1 MARSITETWCVTT
14 FQPFLYLSWI
24 ISAASTTSY
33 PVPSAI
39 RLFNHWSVTSGK
51 GKQSV
56 SQSSE
61 ELEVHISPM
70 HIRLD
75 LSIIV
80 QDGGLLSFFE
90 DLLTL
95 QTQYNDQNLVSS
107 ETTVDLPRREN
118 NHQRAKPAEQGF
130 FEDPD
135 IHPTDDI
142 SPEYLVSSP
151 VSHLSTLKGST
162 EIKAPLGRREH
173 RQQLLSVRWFEYQC
187 DALPHQTTIL
197 VLVLLLSL

>member
-1 MARSITETWCVTT
+1 MAGPITKTWCVLLCR
-14 FQPFLYLSWI
+14 PFLYLSYF

-39 RLFNHWSVTSGK
+39 RLFKHWSVTSGK

-56 SQSSE
+56 PQNSE

-75 LSIIV
+75 LGIIV

-95 QTQYNDQNLVSS
+95 QTQYSDQNLVSS
-107 ETTVDLPRREN
+107 GTNVDQHLPRQGN
-118 NHQRAKPAEQGF
+118 SQQRAKPAEQGF

-135 IHPTDDI
+135 IHPTDI
-142 SPEYLVSSP
+142 SSEYLASNL
-151 VSHLSTLKGST
+151 VSHLTTFLRYPT
-162 EIKAPLGRREH
+162 ETKPPLGRREH
-173 RQQLLSVRWFEYQC
+173 
-187 DALPHQTTIL
+187 
-197 VLVLLLSL
+197 